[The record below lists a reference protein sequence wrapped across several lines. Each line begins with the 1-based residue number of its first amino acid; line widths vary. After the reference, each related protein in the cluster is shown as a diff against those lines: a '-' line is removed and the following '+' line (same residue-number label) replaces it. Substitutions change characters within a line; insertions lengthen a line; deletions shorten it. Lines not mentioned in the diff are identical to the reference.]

1 MVNPSPLCMAD
12 MVAHYYGIHAAHILI
27 ILPKPPTIIPEWGKV
42 E

>member
-27 ILPKPPTIIPEWGKV
+27 ILPKPPTIIPELGKV
-42 E
+42 G